1 MKVFKGFGLSSPP
14 SRKGDF
20 PPALLKN
27 FLEGARLE
35 YLFEILMENE
45 KMAKEV
51 CEYVSTT
58 TENPEVGELAQWLAK
73 REEERYNRLKRIK
86 KLFDVKRG
94 ASNQ

>member
-1 MKVFKGFGLSSPP
+1 
-14 SRKGDF
+14 
-20 PPALLKN
+20 
-27 FLEGARLE
+27 
-35 YLFEILMENE
+35 
-45 KMAKEV
+45 MAKEV

>member
-1 MKVFKGFGLSSPP
+1 MVFKGFGLSSP
-14 SRKGDF
+14 SEEDF

-73 REEERYNRLKRIK
+73 REEERYNRLKRTREK
-86 KLFDVKRG
+86 YLSLKG
-94 ASNQ
+94 TSNQ